1 MKDLNEKALDN
12 KNKKSFL
19 FCIVLAY
26 SYLCTRLRGKKMK
39 KKSLIPQY
47 LQDEL
52 SNLVQK
58 KDAYTEDDIDQLSRD
73 YDYVLKQREQLKEAE
88 KYGAIPKEEAA
99 ITNLTL
105 MVKQFIIQ
113 ETTKD
118 AMRYLEQ
125 EKERLDNRIKELEQ
139 GN

>member
-1 MKDLNEKALDN
+1 MTGEDLSK
-12 KNKKSFL
+12 
-19 FCIVLAY
+19 IVEQ
-26 SYLCTRLRGKKMK
+26 SYLCIRLRGKKMK

-52 SNLVQK
+52 SNLVQQ
-58 KDAYTEDDIDQLSRD
+58 KDTYTKEEIEQLSRD

-125 EKERLDNRIKELEQ
+125 EKERLNNRIKELEQ

>member
-1 MKDLNEKALDN
+1 
-12 KNKKSFL
+12 
-19 FCIVLAY
+19 
-26 SYLCTRLRGKKMK
+26 MK

-58 KDAYTEDDIDQLSRD
+58 KE
-73 YDYVLKQREQLKEAE
+73 
-88 KYGAIPKEEAA
+88 EEAA

-125 EKERLDNRIKELEQ
+125 EKERLNNRIKELEQ

>member
-1 MKDLNEKALDN
+1 
-12 KNKKSFL
+12 
-19 FCIVLAY
+19 
-26 SYLCTRLRGKKMK
+26 MK

-52 SNLVQK
+52 SNLVHK

-73 YDYVLKQREQLKEAE
+73 YDYVLKQREQLKESE

-118 AMRYLEQ
+118 AVRYLEQ

-139 GN
+139 SN

>member
-1 MKDLNEKALDN
+1 
-12 KNKKSFL
+12 
-19 FCIVLAY
+19 
-26 SYLCTRLRGKKMK
+26 MK

-58 KDAYTEDDIDQLSRD
+58 KDSYTEEDIDQLSRD

-113 ETTKD
+113 ETIKD
-118 AMRYLEQ
+118 ALRYLTE
-125 EKERLDNRIKELEQ
+125 EKEKIENRLKELQQ

>member
-1 MKDLNEKALDN
+1 
-12 KNKKSFL
+12 
-19 FCIVLAY
+19 
-26 SYLCTRLRGKKMK
+26 MK

-52 SNLVQK
+52 SNLVQQ
-58 KDAYTEDDIDQLSRD
+58 KDSYTKEEIEQLSRD

-99 ITNLTL
+99 ITNLVL
-105 MVKQFIIQ
+105 MIKQFIIQ
-113 ETTKD
+113 ETSKD
-118 AMRYLEQ
+118 TVRYLEQ

-139 GN
+139 SN

>member
-1 MKDLNEKALDN
+1 
-12 KNKKSFL
+12 
-19 FCIVLAY
+19 
-26 SYLCTRLRGKKMK
+26 MK
-39 KKSLIPQY
+39 KKSLIPQ
-47 LQDEL
+47 
-52 SNLVQK
+52 
-58 KDAYTEDDIDQLSRD
+58 EDIEQLSHD

-113 ETTKD
+113 EITKD
-118 AMRYLEQ
+118 AVRYLEQ

>member
-1 MKDLNEKALDN
+1 
-12 KNKKSFL
+12 
-19 FCIVLAY
+19 
-26 SYLCTRLRGKKMK
+26 MK

-58 KDAYTEDDIDQLSRD
+58 KDAYTEEDIDQLSRD
-73 YDYVLKQREQLKEAE
+73 YDYVLKQLEQLKEAQ

-118 AMRYLEQ
+118 AVRYLEQ
-125 EKERLDNRIKELEQ
+125 EKERLDKKIKELEQ

>member
-1 MKDLNEKALDN
+1 
-12 KNKKSFL
+12 
-19 FCIVLAY
+19 
-26 SYLCTRLRGKKMK
+26 MK

-58 KDAYTEDDIDQLSRD
+58 KDA
-73 YDYVLKQREQLKEAE
+73 YVLKQREQLKEAE

-125 EKERLDNRIKELEQ
+125 EKERLNNRIKELEQ

>member
-1 MKDLNEKALDN
+1 
-12 KNKKSFL
+12 
-19 FCIVLAY
+19 
-26 SYLCTRLRGKKMK
+26 MK

-58 KDAYTEDDIDQLSRD
+58 KDAYTEEDIDQLSRD
-73 YDYVLKQREQLKEAE
+73 YDYVLKQREQLN
-88 KYGAIPKEEAA
+88 PKEEAA

-125 EKERLDNRIKELEQ
+125 EKERLNNRIKELEQ

>member
-1 MKDLNEKALDN
+1 
-12 KNKKSFL
+12 
-19 FCIVLAY
+19 
-26 SYLCTRLRGKKMK
+26 MK

-58 KDAYTEDDIDQLSRD
+58 KDAYTEEDIDQLSRD
-73 YDYVLKQREQLKEAE
+73 YDYVLK
-88 KYGAIPKEEAA
+88 KEEAA

-125 EKERLDNRIKELEQ
+125 EKERLNNRIKELEQ

>member
-1 MKDLNEKALDN
+1 
-12 KNKKSFL
+12 
-19 FCIVLAY
+19 
-26 SYLCTRLRGKKMK
+26 MK

-58 KDAYTEDDIDQLSRD
+58 KDVYTEEDIDQLSRD

-105 MVKQFIIQ
+105 MVEQFIIQ

-118 AMRYLEQ
+118 AVRYLEQ

>member
-1 MKDLNEKALDN
+1 
-12 KNKKSFL
+12 
-19 FCIVLAY
+19 
-26 SYLCTRLRGKKMK
+26 MK

-58 KDAYTEDDIDQLSRD
+58 KDAYTEEDIDQLSRD

-88 KYGAIPKEEAA
+88 KYGAIPKEEAT

-105 MVKQFIIQ
+105 MIKQFIIQ

-118 AMRYLEQ
+118 ALRYLTE
-125 EKERLDNRIKELEQ
+125 EKEKIENRLKELQQ

>member
-1 MKDLNEKALDN
+1 MKE
-12 KNKKSFL
+12 
-19 FCIVLAY
+19 
-26 SYLCTRLRGKKMK
+26 RMK
-39 KKSLIPQY
+39 KNNIIPQY

-52 SNLVQK
+52 SNLVQQ
-58 KDAYTEDDIDQLSRD
+58 KDTYTKEEIDQLRRD
-73 YDYVLKQREQLKEAE
+73 YDYVRKQREQLKEAE
-88 KYGAIPKEEAA
+88 EYGAIPKEEAA

-105 MVKQFIIQ
+105 MIKQFIIQ

-118 AMRYLEQ
+118 AVRYLEQ

>member
-1 MKDLNEKALDN
+1 
-12 KNKKSFL
+12 
-19 FCIVLAY
+19 
-26 SYLCTRLRGKKMK
+26 MK

-58 KDAYTEDDIDQLSRD
+58 KDAYTEEDIDQLSRD
-73 YDYVLKQREQLKEAE
+73 YDYVLKQREQLK
-88 KYGAIPKEEAA
+88 
-99 ITNLTL
+99 L

-125 EKERLDNRIKELEQ
+125 EKERLNNRIKELEQ

>member
-1 MKDLNEKALDN
+1 MKKRM
-12 KNKKSFL
+12 KKSN
-19 FCIVLAY
+19 
-26 SYLCTRLRGKKMK
+26 
-39 KKSLIPQY
+39 LIPQY

-52 SNLVQK
+52 SNLVQM
-58 KDAYTEDDIDQLSRD
+58 KDTYTKEEIDQLSRD
-73 YDYVLKQREQLKEAE
+73 YDYVRKQREQLKEAE
-88 KYGAIPKEEAA
+88 EYGAIPKEEAA

-118 AMRYLEQ
+118 AVRYLEQ
-125 EKERLDNRIKELEQ
+125 EKERLDKKIKELEQ

>member
-1 MKDLNEKALDN
+1 
-12 KNKKSFL
+12 
-19 FCIVLAY
+19 
-26 SYLCTRLRGKKMK
+26 MK

-58 KDAYTEDDIDQLSRD
+58 KDAYTEEDIDQLSRD
-73 YDYVLKQREQLKEAE
+73 YDYVLK
-88 KYGAIPKEEAA
+88 EAA

-125 EKERLDNRIKELEQ
+125 EKERLNNRIKELEQ

>member
-1 MKDLNEKALDN
+1 
-12 KNKKSFL
+12 
-19 FCIVLAY
+19 
-26 SYLCTRLRGKKMK
+26 MK

-58 KDAYTEDDIDQLSRD
+58 KDAYTLVQKKDAYTEEDIDQLSRD
-73 YDYVLKQREQLKEAE
+73 YDYVLKQREQLKEAQ

-118 AMRYLEQ
+118 AVRYLEQ
-125 EKERLDNRIKELEQ
+125 EKERLDKKIKELEQ

>member
-1 MKDLNEKALDN
+1 
-12 KNKKSFL
+12 
-19 FCIVLAY
+19 
-26 SYLCTRLRGKKMK
+26 MK

-52 SNLVQK
+52 SNLVQQ
-58 KDAYTEDDIDQLSRD
+58 KDTYTKEEIEQLSLD
-73 YDYVLKQREQLKEAE
+73 YAYVLKQREQLKEAE

-125 EKERLDNRIKELEQ
+125 EKERLDNKIKELEQ

>member
-1 MKDLNEKALDN
+1 
-12 KNKKSFL
+12 
-19 FCIVLAY
+19 
-26 SYLCTRLRGKKMK
+26 MK
-39 KKSLIPQY
+39 KKSFIPQY

-52 SNLVQK
+52 SNLVQQ
-58 KDAYTEDDIDQLSRD
+58 KDSYTKEEIEQLSRD

-99 ITNLTL
+99 ITNLVL
-105 MVKQFIIQ
+105 MIKQFIIQ
-113 ETTKD
+113 ETSKD

>member
-1 MKDLNEKALDN
+1 
-12 KNKKSFL
+12 
-19 FCIVLAY
+19 
-26 SYLCTRLRGKKMK
+26 MK

-52 SNLVQK
+52 SNLVQQ
-58 KDAYTEDDIDQLSRD
+58 KDTYTKEEIEQLSRD

-99 ITNLTL
+99 ITNLVL
-105 MVKQFIIQ
+105 MIKQFIIQ
-113 ETTKD
+113 ETSKD

-125 EKERLDNRIKELEQ
+125 EKERLNNRIKELEQ

>member
-1 MKDLNEKALDN
+1 
-12 KNKKSFL
+12 
-19 FCIVLAY
+19 
-26 SYLCTRLRGKKMK
+26 MK

-58 KDAYTEDDIDQLSRD
+58 KDAYTEEDIDQLSRD

-88 KYGAIPKEEAA
+88 KYGAIKEEAA

-118 AMRYLEQ
+118 AVRYLEQ

>member
-1 MKDLNEKALDN
+1 
-12 KNKKSFL
+12 
-19 FCIVLAY
+19 
-26 SYLCTRLRGKKMK
+26 MK

-58 KDAYTEDDIDQLSRD
+58 KDAYTEEDIDQLSRD
-73 YDYVLKQREQLKEAE
+73 YDYVLN
-88 KYGAIPKEEAA
+88 A

-125 EKERLDNRIKELEQ
+125 EKERLNNRIKELEQ

>member
-1 MKDLNEKALDN
+1 M
-12 KNKKSFL
+12 

-26 SYLCTRLRGKKMK
+26 SYLCTRL
-39 KKSLIPQY
+39 SLIPQY

-58 KDAYTEDDIDQLSRD
+58 KDAYTEEDIDQLSRD
-73 YDYVLKQREQLKEAE
+73 YAYVLKQREQLKEAE

-105 MVKQFIIQ
+105 MVVKQFIIQ

-125 EKERLDNRIKELEQ
+125 EKERLNNRIKELEQ